1 MSAAPPSCPP
11 SIHARPEHRELG
23 LTVGGRLSILLLLLS
38 AVRLL
43 RLLSVLLLLRRRRR
57 SARQRRASSRGRRRR
72 SASCASLSGGEF
84 TSETHFVRM
93 Q

>member
-57 SARQRRASSRGRRRR
+57 SARQRRASSRGRRR